1 MKRRKTTNE
10 TDEIE
15 EVVDTV
21 ATRISKMRHE
31 QGTLDGYAGKI
42 NRIKVFMLGTNNL
55 HECIDD
61 AGISSMHS
69 CKIVHIYTTVY
80 QLL

>member
-15 EVVDTV
+15 EVLDTV

-61 AGISSMHS
+61 AGIYYHQ
-69 CKIVHIYTTVY
+69 CIHAKPCFIRLRRV
-80 QLL
+80 